1 MKLNIKDRLYIP
13 QLLPANGNFTE
24 FSLKRSILG
33 KVGITA
39 EDQEKFQI
47 KEIPEENRIV
57 WDSDKDL
64 QEPLEVDFTAQELD
78 FIRKGCEALVDTP
91 KPDDFW
97 LTVEKLYN
105 K

>member
-13 QLLPANGNFTE
+13 QLLPANGNFSE
-24 FSLKRSILG
+24 FALKRSILG

-39 EDQEKFQI
+39 EDQEKFKI
-47 KEIPEENRIV
+47 KEIPEENRVV
-57 WDSDKDL
+57 WDSEKDL

-78 FIRKGCEALVDTP
+78 FIRKGCEALVNAP

>member
-13 QLLPANGNFTE
+13 QLLPANGNFSE
-24 FSLKRSILG
+24 FALKRAILS

-39 EDQEKFQI
+39 EDKEKFQI
-47 KEIPEENRIV
+47 KEISEENRIV
-57 WDSDKDL
+57 WDSEKDF
-64 QEPLEVDFTAQELD
+64 QEPLEVDFTTQELD
-78 FIRKGCEALVDTP
+78 FIRKGCEALIDIP